1 MTLVMFFFFKQ
12 KTAYEMRISDWSSDV
27 CSSDVLARKQAG
39 GAGTDGFAI
48 SMPTLFEKSGA
59 EGDYRRF
66 KFEMTK
72 IARENAL
79 PSYALEIELRGDAEP
94 FLRMIRRD
102 PTSEREAP
110 SPAPVQAAPAH
121 GRSIPSAQA
130 KAPDAPAIAFPE
142 YGHIAH
148 SAFGAIA
155 RANLPEPQRDHGM
168 VADDF
173 RSFLRQR
180 EIAYD
185 ANNITQIFA
194 TFCSKQRAAL

>member
-1 MTLVMFFFFKQ
+1 
-12 KTAYEMRISDWSSDV
+12 
-27 CSSDVLARKQAG
+27 
-39 GAGTDGFAI
+39 
-48 SMPTLFEKSGA
+48 
-59 EGDYRRF
+59 
-66 KFEMTK
+66 MTK

-155 RANLPEPQRDHGM
+155 RANL
-168 VADDF
+168 
-173 RSFLRQR
+173 RSEEHTSELQSLMR
-180 EIAYD
+180 
-185 ANNITQIFA
+185 T
-194 TFCSKQRAAL
+194 S

>member
-1 MTLVMFFFFKQ
+1 
-12 KTAYEMRISDWSSDV
+12 
-27 CSSDVLARKQAG
+27 
-39 GAGTDGFAI
+39 
-48 SMPTLFEKSGA
+48 
-59 EGDYRRF
+59 
-66 KFEMTK
+66 
-72 IARENAL
+72 
-79 PSYALEIELRGDAEP
+79 
-94 FLRMIRRD
+94 MIRRD

-130 KAPDAPAIAFPE
+130 KEPDAPAIAFPE

-168 VADDF
+168 VADAF

-180 EIAYD
+180 GIAYD
-185 ANNITQIFA
+185 ANNITTISPPLLPHQTTHLYLIA
-194 TFCSKQRAAL
+194 NLQ

>member
-1 MTLVMFFFFKQ
+1 MFLLYYCFFFFKQ

-27 CSSDVLARKQAG
+27 CSSDL
-39 GAGTDGFAI
+39 
-48 SMPTLFEKSGA
+48 
-59 EGDYRRF
+59 
-66 KFEMTK
+66 
-72 IARENAL
+72 
-79 PSYALEIELRGDAEP
+79 
-94 FLRMIRRD
+94 
-102 PTSEREAP
+102 
-110 SPAPVQAAPAH
+110 
-121 GRSIPSAQA
+121 
-130 KAPDAPAIAFPE
+130 PE

-185 ANNITQIFA
+185 ARNITQIFA
-194 TFCSKQRAAL
+194 TFCSKQRAALERPPAAPRKATPFRHNIPLPELIQGLRSETRQVGKECVRTCSTKVAPSH

>member
-1 MTLVMFFFFKQ
+1 
-12 KTAYEMRISDWSSDV
+12 
-27 CSSDVLARKQAG
+27 
-39 GAGTDGFAI
+39 
-48 SMPTLFEKSGA
+48 
-59 EGDYRRF
+59 
-66 KFEMTK
+66 
-72 IARENAL
+72 
-79 PSYALEIELRGDAEP
+79 
-94 FLRMIRRD
+94 MIRRD

-180 EIAYD
+180 EIAYA

-194 TFCSKQRAAL
+194 TICTKQSARSEEHTLKLQSLMCNSYAVLCL